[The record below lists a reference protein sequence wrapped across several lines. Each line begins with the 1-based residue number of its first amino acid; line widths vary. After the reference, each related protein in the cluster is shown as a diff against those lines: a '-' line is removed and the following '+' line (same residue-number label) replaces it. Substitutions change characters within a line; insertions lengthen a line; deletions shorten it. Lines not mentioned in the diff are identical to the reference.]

1 MSDIS
6 TMQDPTINPE
16 SPKRLESLENLEKK
30 AAMTSNASP
39 HTAVSHSHVG
49 NTGFSKIFTIFMIAA
64 LAVSMLASFYLWRK
78 LTNMQEHLARQSADA
93 TNLSVEARGLA
104 KNAQDV
110 AREASARSSLN
121 ETRLSEVALQRSQL
135 DELMQS
141 LSRSRDE
148 NLVVD
153 IDSAL
158 RLAQQQA
165 QLTGSVEPLL
175 SALKTADQ
183 RLLRAA
189 QPRLNAVRKALAS
202 DIDKIKAAA
211 VTDIPSLLVKLD
223 EIGRLVEDLPVLNTV
238 TAVVRVEKS
247 NASLNAVG
255 VKSTAKVAVS
265 SQDADWQSGLQKFM
279 QSNWQI
285 VRAELVK
292 LVRVSRI
299 ENPDAVLL
307 SPEQTY
313 FFRENLKLKIL
324 NARLGLLGRQ
334 IQSAKTD
341 LAGVADDVRKYGD
354 PTSKQSQLL
363 QTALS
368 QVQSQLGNASIPAL
382 DASLAALTTVAA
394 LAVAGK

>member
-6 TMQDPTINPE
+6 MQETPGSPETQANPTQTTASDAVQNTAGNI
-16 SPKRLESLENLEKK
+16 
-30 AAMTSNASP
+30 SNIG
-39 HTAVSHSHVG
+39 TA
-49 NTGFSKIFTIFMIAA
+49 GFSKFFTIFIIAA
-64 LAVSMLASFYLWRK
+64 LAISMLASFYLWRK

-153 IDSAL
+153 VDSAL

-175 SALKTADQ
+175 AALKTADQ
-183 RLLRAA
+183 RLARAA
-189 QPRLNAVRKALAS
+189 QPRLNSVRRALAS
-202 DIDKIKAAA
+202 DNDKIKAAA

-223 EIGRLVEDLPVLNTV
+223 EISRLVKDLPVLNTV
-238 TAVVRVEKS
+238 TAVARVEKQNAPS
-247 NASLNAVG
+247 NPSSKAAG
-255 VKSTAKVAVS
+255 AKPIAN
-265 SQDADWQSGLQKFM
+265 QDADWQSSVQNFM
-279 QSNWQI
+279 QSNWQV

-313 FFRENLKLKIL
+313 FLRENLKLKIL

-334 IQSAKTD
+334 IQSAKSD
-341 LAGVADDVRKYGD
+341 LASVAEDVRKYSD
-354 PTSKQSQLL
+354 PTSKQAQLL
-363 QTALS
+363 QSALL
-368 QVQSQLGNASIPAL
+368 QVQTQLGNASIPAL
-382 DASLAALTTVAA
+382 DASLAALTTQAA
-394 LAVAGK
+394 LAVSGK

>member
-1 MSDIS
+1 MSDIPLL
-6 TMQDPTINPE
+6 DPTSSAETMPKTPAEAVPE
-16 SPKRLESLENLEKK
+16 TPPATLPKGL
-30 AAMTSNASP
+30 AA
-39 HTAVSHSHVG
+39 TAYPRALA
-49 NTGFSKIFTIFMIAA
+49 IFMIAA
-64 LAVSMLASFYLWRK
+64 LAISMLASFYLWRK
-78 LTNMQEHLARQSADA
+78 LTNIQEHLARQSADA
-93 TNLSVEARGLA
+93 TNLSVEARSLA

-153 IDSAL
+153 VESAL

-175 SALKTADQ
+175 AALKTVDQ
-183 RLLRAA
+183 RLVRAA
-189 QPRLNAVRKALAS
+189 QPRLNAVRRALAS
-202 DIDKIKAAA
+202 DTDKIKAAA

-223 EIGRLVEDLPVLNTV
+223 EISRLVEDLPVLNTV
-238 TAVVRVEKS
+238 TAVARVEKQNAPS
-247 NASLNAVG
+247 NMSSKTAGA
-255 VKSTAKVAVS
+255 KSGTAAPAT
-265 SQDADWQSGLQKFM
+265 QDADWQTSLQNFM
-279 QSNWQI
+279 QSNWLI
-285 VRAELVK
+285 VRAELAK

-313 FFRENLKLKIL
+313 FLRQNLKLKIL

-334 IQSAKTD
+334 IQSVKSD
-341 LAGVADDVRKYGD
+341 LASVADDVRKYSD
-354 PTSKQSQLL
+354 PTSKQAQTL
-363 QTALS
+363 QSALS
-368 QVQSQLGNASIPAL
+368 LVQAQLGNASIPAL
-382 DASLAALTTVAA
+382 DASLAALTLAA
-394 LAVAGK
+394 AGK

>member
-6 TMQDPTINPE
+6 TMQDPPSSPE
-16 SPKRLESLENLEKK
+16 SPESPEKK
-30 AAMTSNASP
+30 ATLTSNALQN
-39 HTAVSHSHVG
+39 TVVSGDQFG
-49 NTGFSKIFTIFMIAA
+49 NTVFSKFFTIFIIAA

-78 LTNMQEHLARQSADA
+78 LTNIQGHLARQSADA
-93 TNLSVEARGLA
+93 TNLSVEARSLA

-153 IDSAL
+153 VESAL

-175 SALKTADQ
+175 AALKTADQ
-183 RLLRAA
+183 RLFRAA
-189 QPRLNAVRKALAS
+189 QPRLNGVRRALAS
-202 DIDKIKAAA
+202 DTDKIKAAA
-211 VTDIPSLLVKLD
+211 VADIPSLLVKLD
-223 EIGRLVEDLPVLNTV
+223 EISRLVEDLPVLNTV
-238 TAVVRVEKS
+238 TAVPKIEKS
-247 NASLNAVG
+247 NLGLSASSNTEGSKA
-255 VKSTAKVAVS
+255 TTN
-265 SQDADWQSGLQKFM
+265 QDADWKTVFQKFM
-279 QSNWQI
+279 QKHWQI
-285 VRAELVK
+285 ARAELGK

-313 FFRENLKLKIL
+313 FLRENLKLKIL

-341 LAGVADDVRKYGD
+341 LLSVADDVRKYSD
-354 PTSKQSQLL
+354 PTSKQVQIL
-363 QTALS
+363 QAALS
-368 QVQSQLGNASIPAL
+368 LVQTQLGNATIPVL
-382 DASLAALTTVAA
+382 DSSLAALTLAA
-394 LAVAGK
+394 AGK

>member
-1 MSDIS
+1 
-6 TMQDPTINPE
+6 MQDPPNSPE
-16 SPKRLESLENLEKK
+16 SPVAQ
-30 AAMTSNASP
+30 AATTSNALQN
-39 HTAVSHSHVG
+39 TAASSNHVG
-49 NTGFSKIFTIFMIAA
+49 NTGFSKLFTIFIIAA

-93 TNLSVEARGLA
+93 TNLSVEARSLA

-153 IDSAL
+153 VESAL

-175 SALKTADQ
+175 AALKTADQ
-183 RLLRAA
+183 RLARAA
-189 QPRLNAVRKALAS
+189 QPRLNAVRRALAS
-202 DIDKIKAAA
+202 DTDKIKAAA

-223 EIGRLVEDLPVLNTV
+223 EISRLVEDLPVLNTV
-238 TAVVRVEKS
+238 TAVARVDKQNAPSNTSSKASGAKS
-247 NASLNAVG
+247 AVNT
-255 VKSTAKVAVS
+255 SAN
-265 SQDADWQSGLQKFM
+265 QDADWQSSVQNFM
-279 QSNWQI
+279 QNNWQI
-285 VRAELVK
+285 VRAELAK

-313 FFRENLKLKIL
+313 FLRENLKLKIL

-334 IQSAKTD
+334 IQSAKSD
-341 LAGVADDVRKYGD
+341 LASVADDVRKYSD
-354 PTSKQSQLL
+354 PTSRQAQTLQS
-363 QTALS
+363 ALS
-368 QVQSQLGNASIPAL
+368 QVQTQLGNASIPAL
-382 DASLAALTTVAA
+382 DSSLAALTLAA
-394 LAVAGK
+394 AGK

>member
-6 TMQDPTINPE
+6 TQETPSSPEVLPTANPIE
-16 SPKRLESLENLEKK
+16 VAN
-30 AAMTSNASP
+30 T
-39 HTAVSHSHVG
+39 G
-49 NTGFSKIFTIFMIAA
+49 NNDGFSKFFTIFMIAA

-93 TNLSVEARGLA
+93 TNQSVEARSLA
-104 KNAQDV
+104 KNAQDL

-153 IDSAL
+153 VESAL

-175 SALKTADQ
+175 AALKTADQ
-183 RLLRAA
+183 RLARAA
-189 QPRLNAVRKALAS
+189 QPRLNSVRRALAS
-202 DIDKIKAAA
+202 DTDKIKAAA

-223 EIGRLVEDLPVLNTV
+223 EISRLVEDLPVLNTV
-238 TAVVRVEKS
+238 TATARVDKQQVPFKVSGTKS
-247 NASLNAVG
+247 AANTSVH
-255 VKSTAKVAVS
+255 
-265 SQDADWQSGLQKFM
+265 QDADWQSGLQNFM
-279 QSNWQI
+279 HSNWQI
-285 VRAELVK
+285 VRAELAK

-313 FFRENLKLKIL
+313 FLRENLKLKTL

-334 IQSAKTD
+334 IQSAKSD
-341 LAGVADDVRKYGD
+341 LASVAEDVRKYSD
-354 PTSKQSQLL
+354 PTSKQAQLL
-363 QTALS
+363 QASLS
-368 QVQSQLGNASIPAL
+368 QVQTQLGNASIPGL
-382 DASLAALTTVAA
+382 DASLAALTLAA
-394 LAVAGK
+394 AGK

>member
-1 MSDIS
+1 
-6 TMQDPTINPE
+6 MQEKPSSPE
-16 SPKRLESLENLEKK
+16 VMAPAVP
-30 AAMTSNASP
+30 AAVPMA
-39 HTAVSHSHVG
+39 AQDVGVSG
-49 NTGFSKIFTIFMIAA
+49 RFSKFFTIFIIAA
-64 LAVSMLASFYLWRK
+64 LAISMLASFYLWRK
-78 LTNMQEHLARQSADA
+78 LTNIQQHLARQSADA
-93 TNLSVEARGLA
+93 TNLSVEARSLA

-153 IDSAL
+153 VESAL

-175 SALKTADQ
+175 AALKTADQ
-183 RLLRAA
+183 RLVRAA
-189 QPRLNAVRKALAS
+189 QPRLNAVRRALAS
-202 DIDKIKAAA
+202 DTDKIKAAA

-223 EIGRLVEDLPVLNTV
+223 EISRLVEDLPVLNTV
-238 TAVVRVEKS
+238 TAVARVEKQNAAS
-247 NASLNAVG
+247 NAPSDTSSKVSGAKSAANVNAN
-255 VKSTAKVAVS
+255 STAN
-265 SQDADWQSGLQKFM
+265 QDADWQSSVQNFI
-279 QSNWQI
+279 QSNWQV
-285 VRAELVK
+285 VRAELAK

-313 FFRENLKLKIL
+313 FLRQNLKLKIL

-334 IQSAKTD
+334 IQSAKSD
-341 LAGVADDVRKYGD
+341 LASVADDVRKYSD
-354 PTSKQSQLL
+354 PTSKQAQTL
-363 QTALS
+363 QSTLS
-368 QVQSQLGNASIPAL
+368 LVQTQLGNASIPAL
-382 DASLAALTTVAA
+382 DSSLAALTLAA
-394 LAVAGK
+394 AGK

>member
-1 MSDIS
+1 MNDIS
-6 TMQDPTINPE
+6 AQE
-16 SPKRLESLENLEKK
+16 SPSSPKLIEKIE
-30 AAMTSNASP
+30 
-39 HTAVSHSHVG
+39 
-49 NTGFSKIFTIFMIAA
+49 FSKIFTIFMIAA
-64 LAVSMLASFYLWRK
+64 LAISMLASFYLWRK
-78 LTNMQEHLARQSADA
+78 LTNMQAHLARQSADA
-93 TNLSVEARGLA
+93 TNLSVEARSLA

-153 IDSAL
+153 VESAL

-175 SALKTADQ
+175 AALKTADQ
-183 RLLRAA
+183 RLVRAA
-189 QPRLNAVRKALAS
+189 QPRLNGVRRALAS
-202 DIDKIKAAA
+202 DTDKIKAAA

-223 EIGRLVEDLPVLNTV
+223 EIGRLVEDLPVVNTV
-238 TAVVRVEKS
+238 TAVVRVQKDEKS
-247 NASLNAVG
+247 TNAD
-255 VKSTAKVAVS
+255 VS
-265 SQDADWQSGLQKFM
+265 SKTVGAKSAADNQGTDWQSSLQNFWHK
-279 QSNWQI
+279 NWQN

-313 FFRENLKLKIL
+313 FLRENLKLKVL

-334 IQSAKTD
+334 IPSAKTD
-341 LAGVADDVRKYGD
+341 LLSVADDVRKYSD
-354 PTSKQSQLL
+354 PTSKQAQLL
-363 QTALS
+363 QAALS
-368 QVQSQLGNASIPAL
+368 QVQTQLSNAAIPAL
-382 DASLAALTTVAA
+382 DSSLAALTTVAP
-394 LAVAGK
+394 LAASGK

>member
-6 TMQDPTINPE
+6 TQENPS
-16 SPKRLESLENLEKK
+16 SPDALVNTVP
-30 AAMTSNASP
+30 ATASNVVQNVAGNMNI
-39 HTAVSHSHVG
+39 TG
-49 NTGFSKIFTIFMIAA
+49 NTGFSKFFTIFMTVA

-78 LTNMQEHLARQSADA
+78 LTNIQEHLARQSADA
-93 TNLSVEARGLA
+93 THLSVEARSLA
-104 KNAQDV
+104 KNAQDL

-153 IDSAL
+153 VESAL

-175 SALKTADQ
+175 AALKTADQ
-183 RLLRAA
+183 RLTRAA
-189 QPRLNAVRKALAS
+189 QPRLNAVRRALAS
-202 DIDKIKAAA
+202 DTDKIKMAA

-223 EIGRLVEDLPVLNTV
+223 EISRLLEDLPVLNTV
-238 TAVVRVEKS
+238 TAVARVDTQ
-247 NASLNAVG
+247 NAS
-255 VKSTAKVAVS
+255 SKVVS
-265 SQDADWQSGLQKFM
+265 SKPAATSSAIQVSDWQTSLQNFM

-285 VRAELVK
+285 VRAELAK

-313 FFRENLKLKIL
+313 FLHQNLKLKIL

-334 IQSAKTD
+334 IQSAKSD
-341 LAGVADDVRKYGD
+341 LASVADDVRKYSD
-354 PTSKQSQLL
+354 PTSKQAQTL

-368 QVQSQLGNASIPAL
+368 QVQTQLGNASIPAL
-382 DASLAALTTVAA
+382 DSSLAALTLAA
-394 LAVAGK
+394 AGK

>member
-6 TMQDPTINPE
+6 VQEPPSSPE
-16 SPKRLESLENLEKK
+16 ILSQTASSAVPNAVGSV
-30 AAMTSNASP
+30 SNM
-39 HTAVSHSHVG
+39 G
-49 NTGFSKIFTIFMIAA
+49 NTGFSKVFTIFTIAA
-64 LAVSMLASFYLWRK
+64 LAISMMASFYLWRK
-78 LTNMQEHLARQSADA
+78 LTNMQQHLARQSADA
-93 TNLSVEARGLA
+93 TNLSVEARSLA
-104 KNAQDV
+104 KNAQEV

-153 IDSAL
+153 VESAL

-175 SALKTADQ
+175 AAMKTADQ
-183 RLLRAA
+183 RLVRAA
-189 QPRLNAVRKALAS
+189 QPRLNGVRRALAS
-202 DIDKIKAAA
+202 DTDKIKAAA

-223 EIGRLVEDLPVLNTV
+223 EIGRLVEDLPVVNTV
-238 TAVVRVEKS
+238 TAVVRVQKNEQAEKTDD
-247 NASLNAVG
+247 ASKAIST
-255 VKSTAKVAVS
+255 KSATAKHSTDVKQAS
-265 SQDADWQSGLQKFM
+265 GWEINLQEFWQK
-279 QSNWQI
+279 NWQA
-285 VRAELVK
+285 VRTELVK

-313 FFRENLKLKIL
+313 FLRENLKLKVL

-341 LAGVADDVRKYGD
+341 LLSVADDVRKYSD
-354 PTSKQSQLL
+354 PTAKQAQLL
-363 QTALS
+363 LASLA
-368 QVQSQLGNASIPAL
+368 QVQAQLSNATIPGL
-382 DASLAALTTVAA
+382 DSTLAALTLAA
-394 LAVAGK
+394 AGK

>member
-1 MSDIS
+1 MSDIPNQQASS
-6 TMQDPTINPE
+6 TPE
-16 SPKRLESLENLEKK
+16 ALPVHAVAVENLP
-30 AAMTSNASP
+30 AQSNASKREL
-39 HTAVSHSHVG
+39 
-49 NTGFSKIFTIFMIAA
+49 TGFSKIFTIFIIAA
-64 LAVSMLASFYLWRK
+64 LAISMLASFYLWRK
-78 LTNMQEHLARQSADA
+78 LTNMQGHLARQSADA
-93 TNLSVEARGLA
+93 TNLSVEARSLA
-104 KNAQDV
+104 KNAQEV

-153 IDSAL
+153 VESAL

-175 SALKTADQ
+175 AALKTADQ
-183 RLLRAA
+183 RLVRAA
-189 QPRLNAVRKALAS
+189 QPRLNGVRKALAS
-202 DIDKIKAAA
+202 DTDKIKAAA

-223 EIGRLVEDLPVLNTV
+223 EVGRLVEELPVLNTV
-238 TAVVRVEKS
+238 TAVARVQKVEKPES
-247 NASLNAVG
+247 SSKASGA
-255 VKSTAKVAVS
+255 KSSIANQS
-265 SQDADWQSGLQKFM
+265 SDWQISLQNFW

-285 VRAELVK
+285 VRSELVK

-313 FFRENLKLKIL
+313 FLRQNLKLKVL

-334 IQSAKTD
+334 IQSAKSD
-341 LAGVADDVRKYGD
+341 LASVADDVRKYSD
-354 PTSKQSQLL
+354 PTSKQALLL
-363 QTALS
+363 QNALS
-368 QVQSQLGNASIPAL
+368 QVQTQLSNATIPAL
-382 DASLAALTTVAA
+382 DSSLAALTLAA
-394 LAVAGK
+394 AGK

>member
-6 TMQDPTINPE
+6 TMHDTPSSPE
-16 SPKRLESLENLEKK
+16 SPEIKV
-30 AAMTSNASP
+30 AMTTNALQN
-39 HTAVSHSHVG
+39 TVVTRDHVG
-49 NTGFSKIFTIFMIAA
+49 NAGFSKFFTIFMIAA

-93 TNLSVEARGLA
+93 TNLSVEARSLA

-153 IDSAL
+153 VESAL

-175 SALKTADQ
+175 AALKTADQ
-183 RLLRAA
+183 RLTRAA
-189 QPRLNAVRKALAS
+189 QPRLNGVRKALAS
-202 DIDKIKAAA
+202 DTDKIKAAA

-238 TAVVRVEKS
+238 TAVARIETQNAGSKVVGSKS
-247 NASLNAVG
+247 AAITSITTTTTVNQA
-255 VKSTAKVAVS
+255 
-265 SQDADWQSGLQKFM
+265 ADWKTNLQDFM
-279 QSNWQI
+279 HSNWQI
-285 VRAELVK
+285 VRTELAK

-313 FFRENLKLKIL
+313 FFRQNLKLKIL

-334 IQSAKTD
+334 IQSVKSD
-341 LAGVADDVRKYGD
+341 LASVAEDVRKYSD
-354 PTSKQSQLL
+354 PTSKQAQLL
-363 QTALS
+363 QAAVTQVHTQLS
-368 QVQSQLGNASIPAL
+368 NAAIPAL
-382 DASLAALTTVAA
+382 DTSLAALTLAA
-394 LAVAGK
+394 AGK

>member
-6 TMQDPTINPE
+6 TMQDLPSSPENPE
-16 SPKRLESLENLEKK
+16 SPEKK
-30 AAMTSNASP
+30 ATLTSNALQN
-39 HTAVSHSHVG
+39 TVVSGNQVG
-49 NTGFSKIFTIFMIAA
+49 NTGFSKFFTIFMIAA
-64 LAVSMLASFYLWRK
+64 LAISMLASFYLWRK
-78 LTNMQEHLARQSADA
+78 LTNIQEHLARQSADA
-93 TNLSVEARGLA
+93 TNLSVEARSLA
-104 KNAQDV
+104 KNAQDM

-153 IDSAL
+153 VDSAL

-175 SALKTADQ
+175 AALKTADQ
-183 RLLRAA
+183 RLARAA
-189 QPRLNAVRKALAS
+189 QPRLNAVRRALAS
-202 DIDKIKAAA
+202 DTDKIKAAA

-223 EIGRLVEDLPVLNTV
+223 EIGRLVEDLPVANTV
-238 TAVVRVEKS
+238 TAVPRVEKQ
-247 NASLNAVG
+247 NAPSKTAES
-255 VKSTAKVAVS
+255 KSGTKAS
-265 SQDADWQSGLQKFM
+265 INQDADWQTGLQNFI
-279 QSNWQI
+279 QNNWQI
-285 VRAELVK
+285 VRYELVK

-299 ENPDAVLL
+299 ESPDAVLL

-313 FFRENLKLKIL
+313 FLRENLKLKIL

-341 LAGVADDVRKYGD
+341 LTAVADDVRKYSD
-354 PTSKQSQLL
+354 PTSKQAQLL
-363 QTALS
+363 QNALS
-368 QVQSQLGNASIPAL
+368 QVQMQLGNASIPAL
-382 DASLAALTTVAA
+382 DSSLAALTLAA
-394 LAVAGK
+394 AGK

>member
-1 MSDIS
+1 MSDIPLL
-6 TMQDPTINPE
+6 DPTSSAETMPKTPAEAVPE
-16 SPKRLESLENLEKK
+16 TPPATLPKGL
-30 AAMTSNASP
+30 AA
-39 HTAVSHSHVG
+39 TAYPRVLA
-49 NTGFSKIFTIFMIAA
+49 IFMIAA
-64 LAVSMLASFYLWRK
+64 LAISMLASFYLWRK
-78 LTNMQEHLARQSADA
+78 LTNIQEHLARQSADA
-93 TNLSVEARGLA
+93 TNLSVEARSLA

-153 IDSAL
+153 VESAL

-175 SALKTADQ
+175 AALKTVDQ
-183 RLLRAA
+183 RLVRAA
-189 QPRLNAVRKALAS
+189 QPRLNAVRRALAS
-202 DIDKIKAAA
+202 DTDKIKAAA

-223 EIGRLVEDLPVLNTV
+223 EISRLVEDLPVLNTV
-238 TAVVRVEKS
+238 TAVARVEKQNAPS
-247 NASLNAVG
+247 NMSSKTAGA
-255 VKSTAKVAVS
+255 KSGTAAPAT
-265 SQDADWQSGLQKFM
+265 QDADWQTSLQNFM
-279 QSNWQI
+279 QSNWLI
-285 VRAELVK
+285 VRAELAK

-313 FFRENLKLKIL
+313 FLRQNLKLKIL

-334 IQSAKTD
+334 IQSVKSD
-341 LAGVADDVRKYGD
+341 LASVADDVRKYSD
-354 PTSKQSQLL
+354 PTSKQAQTL
-363 QTALS
+363 QSALS
-368 QVQSQLGNASIPAL
+368 LVQAQLGNASIPAL
-382 DASLAALTTVAA
+382 DASLAALTLAA
-394 LAVAGK
+394 AGK

>member
-6 TMQDPTINPE
+6 NMQAPPSSPE
-16 SPKRLESLENLEKK
+16 SSEKQ
-30 AAMTSNASP
+30 AAMTSNTLQN
-39 HTAVSHSHVG
+39 TAISSNTVG
-49 NTGFSKIFTIFMIAA
+49 NTGFSKIFTIFIIAA

-78 LTNMQEHLARQSADA
+78 LTNIQQHLARQSADA
-93 TNLSVEARGLA
+93 TNLSVEARSLA

-153 IDSAL
+153 VESAL

-175 SALKTADQ
+175 AALKTADQ
-183 RLLRAA
+183 RLTRAA
-189 QPRLNAVRKALAS
+189 QPRLNAVRRALAS
-202 DIDKIKAAA
+202 DTDKIKAAA

-223 EIGRLVEDLPVLNTV
+223 EISRLVEDLPVLNTV
-238 TAVVRVEKS
+238 TAVVRVEKTNVS
-247 NASLNAVG
+247 SKAIGTKAT
-255 VKSTAKVAVS
+255 TA
-265 SQDADWQSGLQKFM
+265 SQDADWQSSVQNFM

-285 VRAELVK
+285 VRAELAK

-313 FFRENLKLKIL
+313 FLRENLKLKVL

-334 IQSAKTD
+334 IQSAKSD
-341 LAGVADDVRKYGD
+341 LTSVADDVRKYSD

-368 QVQSQLGNASIPAL
+368 QVQTQLSNASIPAL
-382 DASLAALTTVAA
+382 DASFAALTTVAA
-394 LAVAGK
+394 LAVSGK

>member
-6 TMQDPTINPE
+6 MQDNPSSAELQAPTV
-16 SPKRLESLENLEKK
+16 S
-30 AAMTSNASP
+30 AMPSNAVP
-39 HTAVSHSHVG
+39 
-49 NTGFSKIFTIFMIAA
+49 NTGFSKLFTIFIIAA
-64 LAVSMLASFYLWRK
+64 LAISMLASFYLWRK

-93 TNLSVEARGLA
+93 TNLSVEARSLA

-189 QPRLNAVRKALAS
+189 QPRLSAVRKALAS
-202 DIDKIKAAA
+202 DTDKIKAAA
-211 VTDIPSLLVKLD
+211 VTDIPSLLVRLD

-238 TAVVRVEKS
+238 TAVPRVEKP
-247 NASLNAVG
+247 NASLKA
-255 VKSTAKVAVS
+255 TVS
-265 SQDADWQSGLQKFM
+265 KPTTSGQDADWQAWLQKFM

-313 FFRENLKLKIL
+313 FLRENLKLKIL

-341 LAGVADDVRKYGD
+341 LASVADDVRKYSD
-354 PTSKQSQLL
+354 PTSKQALLL

-368 QVQSQLGNASIPAL
+368 QVQMQLGNASIPAL

>member
-6 TMQDPTINPE
+6 TTQDTPSSPE
-16 SPKRLESLENLEKK
+16 SREAH

-39 HTAVSHSHVG
+39 NTVVSSQHVG
-49 NTGFSKIFTIFMIAA
+49 YTSFSKISTIFMIAA
-64 LAVSMLASFYLWRK
+64 LALSMLASFYLWRK
-78 LTNMQEHLARQSADA
+78 LTNIQEHLARQSADA
-93 TNLSVEARGLA
+93 TNLSVEARSLA

-175 SALKTADQ
+175 AAMKTADQ
-183 RLLRAA
+183 RLARAA
-189 QPRLNAVRKALAS
+189 QPRLNGVRRALAS

-211 VTDIPSLLVKLD
+211 VADIPSLLVKLD
-223 EIGRLVEDLPVLNTV
+223 EIGRLVEDLPVVNTV
-238 TAVVRVEKS
+238 APVVRVDTA
-247 NASLNAVG
+247 NANTVNANMTSKEAVA
-255 VKSTAKVAVS
+255 KSTAVNQTS
-265 SQDADWQSGLQKFM
+265 DWQAVVQNFWR
-279 QSNWQI
+279 SNWQL
-285 VRAELVK
+285 VRAELGK

-299 ENPDAVLL
+299 ENPEAVLL

-313 FFRENLKLKIL
+313 FLRQNLKLKIL

-334 IQSAKTD
+334 IQSARSD
-341 LAGVADDVRKYGD
+341 LAAVADDVRKFSD
-354 PTSKQSQLL
+354 PTSRQAQLL
-363 QTALS
+363 LSAVS
-368 QVQSQLGNASIPAL
+368 QVQTQLSNATIPAL
-382 DASLAALTTVAA
+382 DSSFAA
-394 LAVAGK
+394 LALAAAGK

>member
-6 TMQDPTINPE
+6 MQEKPSIPE
-16 SPKRLESLENLEKK
+16 VVAPAVT
-30 AAMTSNASP
+30 AAVPMA
-39 HTAVSHSHVG
+39 AQDVSVSG
-49 NTGFSKIFTIFMIAA
+49 GFSKFFTIFIIAA
-64 LAVSMLASFYLWRK
+64 LAISMLASFYLWRK

-93 TNLSVEARGLA
+93 TNLSVEARSLA
-104 KNAQDV
+104 KNAQDM

-121 ETRLSEVALQRSQL
+121 ETKLSEVALQRSQL

-153 IDSAL
+153 VESAL

-175 SALKTADQ
+175 AALKTADQ
-183 RLLRAA
+183 RLARAA
-189 QPRLNAVRKALAS
+189 QPRLNGVRRALAS
-202 DIDKIKAAA
+202 DTDKIKAAA

-223 EIGRLVEDLPVLNTV
+223 EISRLVEDLPVLNTV
-238 TAVVRVEKS
+238 TPVVRVEKK
-247 NASLNAVG
+247 NAPLPASGAKSAVNQ
-255 VKSTAKVAVS
+255 AN
-265 SQDADWQSGLQKFM
+265 DWQSSVQNFL

-285 VRAELVK
+285 VRAELAK

-313 FFRENLKLKIL
+313 FLRENLKLKIL

-334 IQSAKTD
+334 IQSAKSD
-341 LAGVADDVRKYGD
+341 LASVADDVRKYSD
-354 PTSKQSQLL
+354 PTSKQAQTL
-363 QTALS
+363 QGALAL
-368 QVQSQLGNASIPAL
+368 VQTQLGNASIPAL
-382 DASLAALTTVAA
+382 DSSLAALTLAA
-394 LAVAGK
+394 AGK

>member
-6 TMQDPTINPE
+6 TQENPS
-16 SPKRLESLENLEKK
+16 SPDALVN
-30 AAMTSNASP
+30 AVPATASNVVQNVAGNMN
-39 HTAVSHSHVG
+39 TTD
-49 NTGFSKIFTIFMIAA
+49 NTGFSKLFTIFMIAA
-64 LAVSMLASFYLWRK
+64 LVISMMASFYLWRK
-78 LTNMQEHLARQSADA
+78 LTNIQEHLARQSADA
-93 TNLSVEARGLA
+93 TNLSVEARSLA
-104 KNAQDV
+104 KNAQEL

-153 IDSAL
+153 VESAL

-175 SALKTADQ
+175 AALKTADL
-183 RLLRAA
+183 RLTRAA
-189 QPRLNAVRKALAS
+189 QPRLNAVRRALAA
-202 DIDKIKAAA
+202 DTDKIKAAA

-223 EIGRLVEDLPVLNTV
+223 EISRLVEDLPVANNV
-238 TAVVRVEKS
+238 TAIIRAEKRD
-247 NASLNAVG
+247 VP
-255 VKSTAKVAVS
+255 AKAMGANSVAANQGS
-265 SQDADWQSGLQKFM
+265 AWQAIVQNLWQK
-279 QSNWQI
+279 NWQI
-285 VRAELVK
+285 VRSELVK

-299 ENPDAVLL
+299 ESPDAVLL

-313 FFRENLKLKIL
+313 FLRENLKLKIL

-341 LAGVADDVRKYGD
+341 LASVADDVRKYSD
-354 PTSKQSQLL
+354 PTSKQAQSL
-363 QTALS
+363 QSALS
-368 QVQSQLGNASIPAL
+368 LVQTQLSNTSIPAL
-382 DASLAALTTVAA
+382 DSSFAALTLAA
-394 LAVAGK
+394 AGK

>member
-1 MSDIS
+1 MSDIPNQQASS
-6 TMQDPTINPE
+6 TPE
-16 SPKRLESLENLEKK
+16 ALPVHAVAVENLP
-30 AAMTSNASP
+30 AQSNASKREL
-39 HTAVSHSHVG
+39 
-49 NTGFSKIFTIFMIAA
+49 TGFSKIFTIFIIAA
-64 LAVSMLASFYLWRK
+64 LAISMLASFYLWRK
-78 LTNMQEHLARQSADA
+78 LTNMQGHLARQSADA
-93 TNLSVEARGLA
+93 TNLSVEARSLA
-104 KNAQDV
+104 KNAQEV

-153 IDSAL
+153 VESAL

-175 SALKTADQ
+175 AALKTADQ
-183 RLLRAA
+183 RLVRAA
-189 QPRLNAVRKALAS
+189 QPRLNGVRKALAS
-202 DIDKIKAAA
+202 DTDKIKAAA

-223 EIGRLVEDLPVLNTV
+223 EIGRLVEELPVLNTV
-238 TAVVRVEKS
+238 TAVARVQKVEKPES
-247 NASLNAVG
+247 TSKASGA
-255 VKSTAKVAVS
+255 KSAIANQS
-265 SQDADWQSGLQKFM
+265 SDWQISLQNFW

-285 VRAELVK
+285 VRSELVK

-313 FFRENLKLKIL
+313 FLRQNLKLKVL

-334 IQSAKTD
+334 IQSAKSD
-341 LAGVADDVRKYGD
+341 LASVADDVRKYSD
-354 PTSKQSQLL
+354 PTSKQALLL
-363 QTALS
+363 QNALS
-368 QVQSQLGNASIPAL
+368 QVQAQLSNATIPAL
-382 DASLAALTTVAA
+382 DSSLAALTLAA
-394 LAVAGK
+394 AGK

>member
-6 TMQDPTINPE
+6 TQENPSSPDALINTVP
-16 SPKRLESLENLEKK
+16 
-30 AAMTSNASP
+30 ATASNVVQNVAGNMN
-39 HTAVSHSHVG
+39 TTD
-49 NTGFSKIFTIFMIAA
+49 NTGFSKLFTIFMIAA
-64 LAVSMLASFYLWRK
+64 LVISMMASFYLWRK
-78 LTNMQEHLARQSADA
+78 LTNIQEHLARQSADA
-93 TNLSVEARGLA
+93 TNLSVEARSLA
-104 KNAQDV
+104 KNAQEL

-153 IDSAL
+153 VESAL

-175 SALKTADQ
+175 AALKTADL
-183 RLLRAA
+183 RLTRAA
-189 QPRLNAVRKALAS
+189 QPRLNAVRRALAS
-202 DIDKIKAAA
+202 DTEKIKAAA

-223 EIGRLVEDLPVLNTV
+223 EISRLVEDLPVANNV
-238 TAVVRVEKS
+238 TAIIRAEKPD
-247 NASLNAVG
+247 VP
-255 VKSTAKVAVS
+255 AKAMGANSVAANQGS
-265 SQDADWQSGLQKFM
+265 AWQAIVQNIWQK
-279 QSNWQI
+279 NWQI
-285 VRAELVK
+285 VRSELVK

-299 ENPDAVLL
+299 ESPDAVLL

-313 FFRENLKLKIL
+313 FLRENLKLKIL

-341 LAGVADDVRKYGD
+341 LASVADDVRKYSD
-354 PTSKQSQLL
+354 PTSKQAQSL
-363 QTALS
+363 QSALS
-368 QVQSQLGNASIPAL
+368 LVQTQLSNTSIPAL
-382 DASLAALTTVAA
+382 DSSFAALTLAA
-394 LAVAGK
+394 AGK

>member
-1 MSDIS
+1 
-6 TMQDPTINPE
+6 MQETP
-16 SPKRLESLENLEKK
+16 SNLEVLPTVSPSP
-30 AAMTSNASP
+30 AAAAGSNTGS
-39 HTAVSHSHVG
+39 TA
-49 NTGFSKIFTIFMIAA
+49 GFSKLFTIFTIAA

-78 LTNMQEHLARQSADA
+78 LTNIQEHLARQSADA
-93 TNLSVEARGLA
+93 TNLSVEARSLA

-153 IDSAL
+153 VESAL

-175 SALKTADQ
+175 AALKTADQ
-183 RLLRAA
+183 RLARAA
-189 QPRLNAVRKALAS
+189 QPRLNAVRRALVS
-202 DIDKIKAAA
+202 DTDKIKAAA

-223 EIGRLVEDLPVLNTV
+223 EIGRLVEDLPMLNTV
-238 TAVVRVEKS
+238 TAVARVEKQDAPLKAS
-247 NASLNAVG
+247 NA
-255 VKSTAKVAVS
+255 KSTSNTSAN
-265 SQDADWQSGLQKFM
+265 QNTDWQNSVQNFM
-279 QSNWQI
+279 HRNWQI

-313 FFRENLKLKIL
+313 FLRENLKLKVL

-334 IQSAKTD
+334 IQSAKSD
-341 LAGVADDVRKYGD
+341 LAAAENDVRKYSD
-354 PTSKQSQLL
+354 PTSKQTQTL
-363 QTALS
+363 QSALS
-368 QVQSQLGNASIPAL
+368 QVQTQLGNASIPAL
-382 DASLAALTTVAA
+382 DSSLSALTLAA
-394 LAVAGK
+394 AGK

>member
-1 MSDIS
+1 MSDIPNKEAS
-6 TMQDPTINPE
+6 NNSEALSVHSAEVENLAIQNNASKPVAKPE
-16 SPKRLESLENLEKK
+16 SKPESKPEL
-30 AAMTSNASP
+30 
-39 HTAVSHSHVG
+39 G
-49 NTGFSKIFTIFMIAA
+49 GFSKIFTIFMIAA
-64 LAVSMLASFYLWRK
+64 LAISMLATFYLWRK

-93 TNLSVEARGLA
+93 TNQSVEARSLA
-104 KNAQDV
+104 KNAQEV

-153 IDSAL
+153 VESAL

-175 SALKTADQ
+175 AALKTADQ
-183 RLLRAA
+183 RIIRAA
-189 QPRLNAVRKALAS
+189 QPRLNGVRRALAS
-202 DIDKIKAAA
+202 DTEKIKAAA

-223 EIGRLVEDLPVLNTV
+223 EIGRLVEELPVLNTV
-238 TAVVRVEKS
+238 TPVVRSQKTEKPDASSKASVTKSGVTAAS
-247 NASLNAVG
+247 NQSSGWQVSLQNF
-255 VKSTAKVAVS
+255 
-265 SQDADWQSGLQKFM
+265 W

-285 VRAELVK
+285 VRFELLK

-299 ENPDAVLL
+299 ESPDAVLL

-313 FFRENLKLKIL
+313 FLHQNLKLKVL

-334 IQSAKTD
+334 IQSAKSD
-341 LAGVADDVRKYGD
+341 LSTVADDVRKYSD
-354 PTSKQSQLL
+354 PTSKQTQSL
-363 QTALS
+363 QSALS
-368 QVQSQLGNASIPAL
+368 IVQAQLSSATMPSL
-382 DASLAALTTVAA
+382 DSSLAALTLAA
-394 LAVAGK
+394 AGK

>member
-6 TMQDPTINPE
+6 EQDPPSSPE
-16 SPKRLESLENLEKK
+16 ALVP
-30 AAMTSNASP
+30 MPSNAP
-39 HTAVSHSHVG
+39 QNVVGNIG
-49 NTGFSKIFTIFMIAA
+49 NTGVSKIFTILMIAG
-64 LAVSMLASFYLWRK
+64 LVISMLASFYLWRK
-78 LTNMQEHLARQSADA
+78 LSNMQEHLARQSADA
-93 TNLSVEARGLA
+93 TNVSVEARGLA

-153 IDSAL
+153 VESAL

-175 SALKTADQ
+175 AALKTADQ
-183 RLLRAA
+183 RLVRAA
-189 QPRLNAVRKALAS
+189 QPRLNGVRRALAS
-202 DIDKIKAAA
+202 DTDKIKAAA

-223 EIGRLVEDLPVLNTV
+223 EISRLVEDLPVVNTV
-238 TAVVRVEKS
+238 TAVVRVQKAEKTDAS
-247 NASLNAVG
+247 SKADDAKSVAEKQNAGWQTSLQNF
-255 VKSTAKVAVS
+255 
-265 SQDADWQSGLQKFM
+265 WQS
-279 QSNWQI
+279 SWQI
-285 VRAELVK
+285 VRTELVK

-313 FFRENLKLKIL
+313 FLRENLKLKIL

-334 IQSAKTD
+334 IQSAKSD
-341 LAGVADDVRKYGD
+341 LVSAADDVRKYSD
-354 PTSKQSQLL
+354 PTSKQAQLL
-363 QTALS
+363 QAALS
-368 QVQSQLGNASIPAL
+368 QVQSQLGNAAIPAL
-382 DASLAALTTVAA
+382 DATLAALA
-394 LAVAGK
+394 LAAAGK

>member
-6 TMQDPTINPE
+6 MQEKSSSPE
-16 SPKRLESLENLEKK
+16 VVAPAVT
-30 AAMTSNASP
+30 AAVPMA
-39 HTAVSHSHVG
+39 AQDVSVSG
-49 NTGFSKIFTIFMIAA
+49 GFSKFFTIFIIAA
-64 LAVSMLASFYLWRK
+64 LAISVLASFYLWRK

-93 TNLSVEARGLA
+93 TNLSVEARSLA
-104 KNAQDV
+104 KNAQDM

-121 ETRLSEVALQRSQL
+121 ETKLSEVALQRSQL

-153 IDSAL
+153 VESAL

-175 SALKTADQ
+175 AALKTADQ
-183 RLLRAA
+183 RLARAA
-189 QPRLNAVRKALAS
+189 QPRLNGVRRALAS
-202 DIDKIKAAA
+202 DTDKIKAAA

-223 EIGRLVEDLPVLNTV
+223 EISRLVEDLPVLNTV
-238 TAVVRVEKS
+238 TPVVRVEKK
-247 NASLNAVG
+247 NAPLPALGAKSAVNQANG
-255 VKSTAKVAVS
+255 
-265 SQDADWQSGLQKFM
+265 WQSSVQNFL

-285 VRAELVK
+285 VRAELAK

-313 FFRENLKLKIL
+313 FLRENLKLKVL

-334 IQSAKTD
+334 IQSAKSD
-341 LAGVADDVRKYGD
+341 LASVENDVRKYSD
-354 PTSKQSQLL
+354 PTSKQAQTL
-363 QTALS
+363 QSALS
-368 QVQSQLGNASIPAL
+368 LVQTQLGNASIPAL
-382 DASLAALTTVAA
+382 DSSLAALTLAA
-394 LAVAGK
+394 AGK

>member
-1 MSDIS
+1 MSDFPQPNS
-6 TMQDPTINPE
+6 KQEDPGSADALTATNPVVT
-16 SPKRLESLENLEKK
+16 PTFV
-30 AAMTSNASP
+30 TSADP
-39 HTAVSHSHVG
+39 ATVSKTHLGATS
-49 NTGFSKIFTIFMIAA
+49 SKLFTIFMVAA
-64 LAVSMLASFYLWRK
+64 LALSMLASFYLWRK
-78 LTNMQEHLARQSADA
+78 LTNIQQHLARQSADA
-93 TNLSVEARGLA
+93 TNLSVEARSLA

-153 IDSAL
+153 VESAL

-175 SALKTADQ
+175 AALKTADQ
-183 RLLRAA
+183 RLARAA
-189 QPRLNAVRKALAS
+189 QPRLNGVRRALAS
-202 DIDKIKAAA
+202 DTDRIKAAA
-211 VTDIPSLLVKLD
+211 VADIPSLLVKLD
-223 EIGRLVEDLPVLNTV
+223 EISQLLEDLPVLNTV
-238 TAVVRVEKS
+238 TAVTKIEKPNSNSNVFSKTESSKATADQDSDWKAGFQNFMRKHWQTVRVE
-247 NASLNAVG
+247 LG
-255 VKSTAKVAVS
+255 
-265 SQDADWQSGLQKFM
+265 
-279 QSNWQI
+279 
-285 VRAELVK
+285 K

-313 FFRENLKLKIL
+313 FLRENLKLKIL

-341 LAGVADDVRKYGD
+341 LLSVADDVRKYSD
-354 PTSKQSQLL
+354 PTSKQVQIL
-363 QTALS
+363 QSALS
-368 QVQSQLGNASIPAL
+368 LVQTQLGNATIPVL
-382 DASLAALTTVAA
+382 DASLAALTLAA
-394 LAVAGK
+394 AGK